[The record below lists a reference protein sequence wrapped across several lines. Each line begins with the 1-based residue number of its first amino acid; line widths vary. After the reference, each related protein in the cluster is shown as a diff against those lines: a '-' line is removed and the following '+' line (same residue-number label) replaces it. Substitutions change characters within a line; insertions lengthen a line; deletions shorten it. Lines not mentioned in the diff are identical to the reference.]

1 MEGPSPSKRRKIGDE
16 AREMIAKVYRFLKD
30 EYEFTD
36 LHKEPNADITHLR
49 NITQRTAEATGVS
62 ERTVYKILREEREK
76 LKGKLA
82 TAGSSQ
88 TIEPMPLKV
97 DLSEESD
104 VDAGVNESTESEVPE
119 DGNVV
124 ATTSKEM
131 EQKLIKK
138 EKDVAVETPGV
149 SGRTE
154 RILVIKMGHDT
165 SEESTQKV
173 IKEEKYLSQESNVPI
188 KLERSSEDRVLPPST
203 GEIHIKEEKEERSSS
218 EESDLP
224 PLTEEIDIK
233 EGSTSDESDLP
244 PLTEETEIKEEGDL
258 SEERDLPPSTED
270 VKEETSTSAESTTAE
285 EKDTSDDSNTSEER
299 DTSEEGSNT
308 SEESKTSSEESHVN
322 ANGESEGLGIN
333 GIKEESDTREESGDI
348 RRRYRDWS

>member
-16 AREMIAKVYRFLKD
+16 AREMIAKVYRFLKH

-62 ERTVYKILREEREK
+62 ERTVYKILKEEREK

-88 TIEPMPLKV
+88 STEPVPLKG
-97 DLSEESD
+97 DTSEESD

-119 DGNVV
+119 DGNLVV
-124 ATTSKEM
+124 TTSKQIE
-131 EQKLIKK
+131 EKLIKK
-138 EKDVAVETPGV
+138 EEDVADETPGV

-154 RILVIKMGHDT
+154 RILNMKSDKF
-165 SEESTQKV
+165 EESTHKV
-173 IKEEKYLSQESNVPI
+173 IKEEQNLSEESNVPI
-188 KLERSSEDRVLPPST
+188 KLERSSEERVLPPS
-203 GEIHIKEEKEERSSS
+203 GGIHIKEDRSTS

-224 PLTEEIDIK
+224 PLTEETDIK
-233 EGSTSDESDLP
+233 EEGSTSDDSDLP
-244 PLTEETEIKEEGDL
+244 PLTEELEVKEERDL

-270 VKEETSTSAESTTAE
+270 VKEETGTSTESTTTE
-285 EKDTSDDSNTSEER
+285 EKDTSDDSTTSEEK
-299 DTSEEGSNT
+299 DTSEESNT
-308 SEESKTSSEESHVN
+308 SGESKTSSEESHVHV
-322 ANGESEGLGIN
+322 NGDSEGLGIN